1 MKIIVIGC
9 GKIGLSL
16 VKQLTSEGHIVT
28 VIDKNSNRLKN
39 ALSNLDVMSFTGDGT
54 SSTTLREAG
63 IGDADLMVAVMD
75 SDEMNLLCC
84 VIAQKVGKC
93 KTIARVRNPIY
104 NSEIEFLKNEL
115 DISMIFNPEMTAA

>member
-16 VKQLTSEGHIVT
+16 VKQLTSEGHVVT
-28 VIDKNSNRLKN
+28 VIDKNSSRLKN
-39 ALSNLDVMSFTGDGT
+39 ALSNLDVMSYTGDGT
-54 SSTTLREAG
+54 SSMTLREAG
-63 IGDADLMVAVMD
+63 IENADLMVAVMD

-84 VIAQKVGKC
+84 VIAQKVSKC
-93 KTIARVRNPIY
+93 RTIARVRNPIY

-115 DISMIFNPEMTAA
+115 HISMIFNP